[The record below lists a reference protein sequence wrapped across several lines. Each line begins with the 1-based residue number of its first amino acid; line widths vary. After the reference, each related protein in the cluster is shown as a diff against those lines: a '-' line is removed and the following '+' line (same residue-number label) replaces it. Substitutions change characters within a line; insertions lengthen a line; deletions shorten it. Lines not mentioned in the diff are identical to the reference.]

1 MYGSDMRPTS
11 HCEVTTDGLSG
22 VERLLAIEQ
31 IKRTKAFYC
40 FSMDVKDWD
49 GYQNVF
55 TTDAVLEVP
64 SHGFGDEAV
73 RIEGNAAIRK
83 HVFDAVGNVITTH
96 QCHTPII
103 DFTSATTASVVW
115 AMEDML
121 RFPVGG
127 PAQLLHGFGH
137 YFEKYRR
144 VADGSWRRRGEEA
157 YERVRAWSMTDGVAR
172 ALDEILG
179 G

>member
-1 MYGSDMRPTS
+1 MYGTDMHPKH
-11 HCEVTTDGLSG
+11 HCEVTVDGLSG
-22 VERLLAIEQ
+22 IERLLAIEQ

-40 FSMDVKDWD
+40 FSMDAKDWD

-64 SHGFGDEAV
+64 SHGMGDKAE
-73 RIEGNAAIRK
+73 RIEGQAAIRR
-83 HVFDAVGNVITTH
+83 HVEGAVGNVVTTH

-103 DFTSATTASVVW
+103 DFTSATTAAVVW

-121 RFPVGG
+121 RFPEGG
-127 PAQLLHGFGH
+127 PAKQLHGMGH

-144 VADGSWRRRGEEA
+144 MADGSWRIA
-157 YERVRAWSMTDGVAR
+157 HVRLTR
-172 ALDEILG
+172 LRLDVVPF
-179 G
+179 